1 MYLFKPGFHMIVRV
15 VPIASA
21 VSQNFETIRT
31 SGTISSFHV
40 IVSIESKP
48 RHGVSAMSL
57 GETIEFLCAFRKK
70 PNIK

>member
-1 MYLFKPGFHMIVRV
+1 MYLFKPGFHMIVRI

-31 SGTISSFHV
+31 TGTIGSFHV

-48 RHGVSAMSL
+48 RHGVVSHVS
-57 GETIEFLCAFRKK
+57 G
-70 PNIK
+70 

>member
-1 MYLFKPGFHMIVRV
+1 MYSFKPGFHMIVRI

-31 SGTISSFHV
+31 TGTIGSFHV

-48 RHGVSAMSL
+48 RHGVVSHVS
-57 GETIEFLCAFRKK
+57 G
-70 PNIK
+70 